1 MRISRRLGVCLLALS
16 GALTWAKVVGID
28 YSEPAAHLVA
38 LSASAKTAKG
48 A

>member
-1 MRISRRLGVCLLALS
+1 
-16 GALTWAKVVGID
+16 VVGIE
-28 YSEPAAHLVA
+28 YAEPAAHLVA